1 MASFSER
8 TITERWTRRGRVSS
22 DEHSIIPF
30 LGTHIH
36 VLLGLPR
43 PTTPSFHLA
52 NVKRSLLFPAAL
64 SAPTHRTRPSWPQV
78 WPVIINRVL
87 NFPPH
92 LICNGCYRIRR
103 ARKTS
108 RKEIVDVHNARGEDS
123 SRSDDWNRKISEK
136 KYSSRI
142 SIGRLARIDPSFSGK
157 NIFRIIRNI
166 FDDPLYT
173 FRRRLED
180 KLIFICARLEII
192 DDWWGQRVKGAS
204 SGTTVESRSGQPRV
218 FETNYAAG
226 GRRLHRPKYKAQMPV
241 FAVIICLEE
250 FKKWTAEDGEDG
262 GEGRR
267 QTGRQK
273 GGCQLVARER
283 ERKREKGGRSGGRER
298 KTGG

>member
-136 KYSSRI
+136 KYSNFYRSSRENWSVI
-142 SIGRLARIDPSFSGK
+142 LGEK
-157 NIFRIIRNI
+157 
-166 FDDPLYT
+166 T
-173 FRRRLED
+173 FLG
-180 KLIFICARLEII
+180 LLEIFSTI
-192 DDWWGQRVKGAS
+192 RC
-204 SGTTVESRSGQPRV
+204 TF
-218 FETNYAAG
+218 FE
-226 GRRLHRPKYKAQMPV
+226 
-241 FAVIICLEE
+241 
-250 FKKWTAEDGEDG
+250 EDS
-262 GEGRR
+262 
-267 QTGRQK
+267 K
-273 GGCQLVARER
+273 IN
-283 ERKREKGGRSGGRER
+283 
-298 KTGG
+298 